1 MSTFEASEY
10 DGARFPREQSTGVIL
25 GLGWEQVIVLAVGI
39 SSAVISVVTGGF
51 PAGAI
56 VALLIVVVFAGV
68 GVPRIGGKSLIMWG
82 WVYGRQL
89 VRQVQGQNEYVPSSE
104 GDPAFIDAAGE
115 VRVGEYMPVGGPVRR
130 AEDTVRDKKGRI
142 KPPRGSRLKLP
153 GEFGELQMFQLPA
166 GAAFVYDP
174 KRREGVVCAR
184 AQTEKAFPLEAF
196 PEQED
201 RLRAWADVTTAISR
215 VPGVAR
221 VQASDQTTIVS
232 GAKLQEWYESKGAE
246 ATVIIDPETG
256 EEQRQSGAGIDPFL
270 HASFVDMM
278 NDAEGQAVHE
288 LWLTLVLS
296 RDALRKTIRA
306 NGGGLRGFMDAALN
320 VMGMVE
326 SALPES
332 GARVV
337 SWHTPR
343 SMASLVR
350 SAFDPASSMDLSDR
364 LGDREGAAPESAGP
378 MHAKWGNDLFESDG
392 ALHRTFKISEW
403 PQAQARLGFL
413 DKFVFAGDFRH
424 TVSLYLRPRGVRQA
438 YRAIEQGKADWGT
451 NDQIRRRLGRQE
463 SRRHEMQRDDFE
475 REEGEL
481 VQGHVPL
488 KITCL
493 ITVSAFTAE
502 ELESISG
509 EMDTRAA
516 EAGCEI
522 RVLRGEQEAAF
533 VASAT
538 PLGRLLL

>member
-1 MSTFEASEY
+1 MSTFEPSEY
-10 DGARFPREQSTGVIL
+10 DGARFPRAQSTGVIM
-25 GLGWEQVIVLAVGI
+25 GLGWEQVAVLAIGVAF
-39 SSAVISVVTGGF
+39 AVISVTTGGF

-56 VALLIVVVFAGV
+56 VGLLIAVVFAGI
-68 GVPRIGGKSLIMWG
+68 GIPRFGEKSLIMWA

-89 VRQVQGQNEYVPSSE
+89 ARQAQRQNEYVPSSE
-104 GDPAFIDAAGE
+104 GDPAFIDSTGE
-115 VRVGEYMPVGGPVRR
+115 VRVGEYTPVGGPVRR

-142 KPPRGSRLKLP
+142 KPPRGARLKLP

-174 KRREGVVCAR
+174 KQREGVVCAR
-184 AQTEKAFPLEAF
+184 VQTEKAFPLEAF
-196 PEQED
+196 TEQED
-201 RLRAWADVTTAISR
+201 RLRAWADVTTAVSR

-232 GAKLQEWYESKGAE
+232 GAKLQEWYERKGAE
-246 ATVIIDPETG
+246 ATVVVDPETG

-343 SMASLVR
+343 SMSSLVR

-378 MHAKWGNDLFESDG
+378 MHAKWADDLFESDG

-403 PQAQARLGFL
+403 PQSQAALGFL

-438 YRAIEQGKADWGT
+438 YRSIEQGKADWGT
-451 NDQIRRRLGRQE
+451 NDAIRRKLGRQE
-463 SRRHEMQRDDFE
+463 SRRHELQRDDFE

-493 ITVSAFTAE
+493 ITVSAFTSE
-502 ELESISG
+502 ELEAISG

-522 RVLRGEQEAAF
+522 RVLRGEQESAF